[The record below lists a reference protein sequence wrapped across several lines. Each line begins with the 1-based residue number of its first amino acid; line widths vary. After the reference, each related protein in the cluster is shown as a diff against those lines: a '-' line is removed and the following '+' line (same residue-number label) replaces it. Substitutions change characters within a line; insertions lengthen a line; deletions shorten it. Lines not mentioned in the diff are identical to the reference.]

1 MAFLTDFWNWRKPK
15 KGKEIKQLYDTKL
28 SSTVGKGK
36 RVAKDLRKIA
46 GITSLKVS
54 TITDLAETVEIL
66 NLASCKIDDALAN
79 KHAEFDLAI
88 VEFLEV
94 DKDYNDYISLH
105 ETSSKTNKNLKI
117 NNNERK

>member
-1 MAFLTDFWNWRKPK
+1 MPFLTDFWGWRKPK
-15 KGKEIKQLYDTKL
+15 TGQEVKQLYDTKL
-28 SSTVGKGK
+28 SGTVGRGK

-54 TITDLAETVEIL
+54 TVTDLAETVEIL
-66 NLASCKIDDALAN
+66 NQASCKLDDALAN

-94 DKDYNDYISLH
+94 DKDYNDYIALQ
-105 ETSSKTNKNLKI
+105 ETSSETNKNLKI
-117 NNNERK
+117 NNDERK

>member
-15 KGKEIKQLYDTKL
+15 TGQEVKQLYDTKL
-28 SSTVGKGK
+28 SGTVGRGK
-36 RVAKDLRKIA
+36 RVAKDLRKTA

-54 TITDLAETVEIL
+54 TVTDLTETMEIL
-66 NLASCKIDDALAN
+66 NQGSCRLDDALAN

-94 DKDYNDYISLH
+94 DKDYNDFITLQKS
-105 ETSSKTNKNLKI
+105 SSKTNKNLKI
-117 NNNERK
+117 NNDERK